1 MPDKAGH
8 AVLRHL
14 AESNQDSTL
23 GASPQAYRQEQ
34 NILKTEKLD
43 EPEQKAADF
52 VRNVIAPNSSAIDP
66 PDPEGSIALAK
77 ALTDI
82 LEKVAYG
89 DYTAQE
95 AAEEYYR
102 QEQDLWGE

>member
-43 EPEQKAADF
+43 EPEQKAA
-52 VRNVIAPNSSAIDP
+52 
-66 PDPEGSIALAK
+66 EG
-77 ALTDI
+77 
-82 LEKVAYG
+82 
-89 DYTAQE
+89 
-95 AAEEYYR
+95 
-102 QEQDLWGE
+102 